1 MISPWGVAT
10 KVVSPTY
17 IWYYTY
23 KYYIGLV
30 IILIGQMSNTTIA
43 STDVQAPP
51 LPKSTRWGQER
62 RLEFIEFRLRWEGR
76 INRGDLIDFFR
87 ISVPQA
93 SLDLARYMELAPGN
107 IEYDRS
113 EKTYAATPHFKPLLT
128 TGEAQGYL
136 NQLLGVSS
144 QVLDR
149 ETSFLGWVPP
159 LGAVQFP
166 GRRIEAPVLRRVLDA
181 IRRKRVLQIEY
192 QSMNRPN
199 PSVRGIS
206 PHAVGF
212 DGFRWHVRAYC
223 HERHAFRD
231 FVFARILNVV
241 SNGES
246 TVDPIGDDAWT
257 NLLELV
263 LAPHPELQPG
273 QRRAIELDYGMVNG
287 RVSVQTR
294 QALLFYVLRRLGL
307 DRLAQGTPQAQ
318 QIVLVNR
325 DALQPFMER
334 SE

>member
-1 MISPWGVAT
+1 MVDNQHT
-10 KVVSPTY
+10 DLQDQT
-17 IWYYTY
+17 
-23 KYYIGLV
+23 
-30 IILIGQMSNTTIA
+30 A
-43 STDVQAPP
+43 SAAKP
-51 LPKSTRWGQER
+51 TRWGQER
-62 RLEFIEFRLRWEGR
+62 RIEFIDFRLQWDGR
-76 INRGDLIDFFR
+76 VNRSDLIDFFR

-93 SLDLARYMELAPGN
+93 SLDFARYMELAPQN

-113 EKTYAATPHFKPLLT
+113 EKAYLAASNFQPLVAS
-128 TGEAQGYL
+128 GEAQGYL
-136 NQLLGVSS
+136 NQLLGISS
-144 QVLDR
+144 QVLER
-149 ETSFLGWVPP
+149 EASFLGWAPP
-159 LGAVQFP
+159 LGAVRFP
-166 GRRIEAPVLRRVLDA
+166 GRKIEVPVLRRVLDA
-181 IRRKRVLQIEY
+181 IRRKRMLQIEY

-241 SNGES
+241 ADGES
-246 TVDPIGDDAWT
+246 TVDSIGDEAWST
-257 NLLELV
+257 LLELV

-273 QRRAIELDYGMVNG
+273 QRRAIELDYGMVSG
-287 RVSVQTR
+287 RVSFQTR

-325 DALQPFMER
+325 DALQPFLER